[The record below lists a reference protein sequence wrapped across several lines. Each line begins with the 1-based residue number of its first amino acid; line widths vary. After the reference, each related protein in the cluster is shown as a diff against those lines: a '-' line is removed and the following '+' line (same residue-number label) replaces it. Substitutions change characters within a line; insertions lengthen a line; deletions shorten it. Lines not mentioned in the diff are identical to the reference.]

1 MPKRALISV
10 SDKTGIVNFAR
21 RLVEL
26 GYEIISTGGTAK
38 TLEEAGIGVV
48 KVSDVTGFPEILDGR
63 VKTLHPKIHGG
74 ILGVRDNP
82 EHKRQMDEMGIK
94 PIDLVVINLY
104 PFKETISKPDVT
116 EQEAIENI
124 DIGGPAMLRA
134 AAKNFEHVTVVVN
147 PNRYPDVLKE
157 IEQGGDVQRE
167 TRRALALEV
176 FEHTAAYDSV
186 IASYLRGKSREAGF
200 PANLTLTFEKVQ
212 NLRYGENPHQAAA
225 FYREIIPAVAS
236 LTKAEQLHG
245 KELSYNNIND
255 TAAAVE
261 LVREFSKAT
270 AVAVK
275 HTNPCGVGSALKISE
290 AFRKAYECDP
300 VSIFGGILAFNRTVD
315 AATAA
320 GIAEI
325 FIEVVIAPHYE
336 QEALDILKEKKNLR
350 ILRLEDLSLPAAPRG
365 AWELRYVPGGV
376 LVQQA
381 DELDYER
388 EKLMVVT
395 KVKPTPEQWDD
406 LLFGWKVVK
415 HMKSNAIAIVKN
427 EQTVGLGPGQ
437 VNRIWPTQY
446 SIKQAG
452 EKARGAVLA
461 SDAFFPFPDVVKAAA
476 EAGISAIIQ
485 PGGSIRDEES
495 INAANEAGIA
505 MVFTGI
511 RHFKH

>member
-1 MPKRALISV
+1 MAKRALISI

-26 GYEIISTGGTAK
+26 GFEVISTGGTAK
-38 TLEEAGIGVV
+38 TLIEAGITVT

-74 ILGVRDNP
+74 ILGIRDNE
-82 EHKRQMDEMGIK
+82 EHKKQMEDMGIA
-94 PIDLVVINLY
+94 PIDIVVINLY
-104 PFKETISKPDVT
+104 PFKQTVAKPDAT
-116 EQEAIENI
+116 QEEIIENI

-134 AAKNFEHVTVVVN
+134 AAKNHEYVTVVVN
-147 PNRYPDVLKE
+147 PDKYPLVLRE
-157 IEQGGDVQRE
+157 LEQNGEVSRE
-167 TRRALALEV
+167 TRYALALEV
-176 FEHTAAYDSV
+176 FEHTAAYDAA
-186 IASYLRGKSREAGF
+186 IANYMCGRVDNAVF
-200 PANLTLTFEKVQ
+200 PTNLTITFEKVQ
-212 NLRYGENPHQAAA
+212 DLRYGENPHQSAA
-225 FYREIIPAVAS
+225 FYKDICLPVAS
-236 LTKAEQLHG
+236 LAKAEQLQG
-245 KELSYNNIND
+245 KELSFNNIND

-320 GIAEI
+320 EIAKI

-336 QEALDILKEKKNLR
+336 QEALEILKEKKNLR
-350 ILRLEDLSLPAAPRG
+350 ILKLEDLSLPTVRRG
-365 AWELRYVPGGV
+365 VWDIRSVPGGL
-376 LVQQA
+376 LVQEA
-381 DELDYER
+381 DELNYDR
-388 EKLMVVT
+388 EKLKVVT
-395 KVKPTPEQWDD
+395 KIKPTQEQWDD
-406 LLFGWKVVK
+406 MLFGWKVVK
-415 HMKSNAIAIVKN
+415 HMKSNAIAIVKD

-437 VNRIWPTQY
+437 VNRIWPTRY
-446 SIKQAG
+446 SLKQAG
-452 EKARGAVLA
+452 DKAQGAVLA
-461 SDAFFPFPDVVKAAA
+461 SDAFFPFPDVVEAAA
-476 EAGISAIIQ
+476 EAGVKAIIQ

-495 INAANEAGIA
+495 IKAANDAGIA
-505 MVFTGI
+505 MVFTEV